1 MGKYIKNISKKAG
14 LPPGT
19 LVHIGDKKGERV
31 RISMIDYTKDRV
43 KDKILKRI
51 EECYPYKRKKSVTWI
66 NIDGL
71 HDVKTI
77 EKLGKEFKLHHL
89 LLEDILN
96 TGQRPKMEDF
106 EDYFLFVTK
115 MLRLNDDSRIEAE
128 QISIVLGR
136 DYVVSFQER
145 TGDVFDSIRERI
157 TERKGRIRDMG
168 ADYLAYT
175 LLDSIVDNYYQILEK
190 VGERIER
197 MEEVLLEKSSPA
209 TLEEIHKLRRVLI
222 MLRKAIWPLR
232 DVVNGF
238 LREESPLIKDSTKV
252 YLRDV
257 YDHTIQVMDT
267 IATYRDMLRGMLD
280 VYLSTVSNKMNEV
293 MKVLT
298 IIATIFIPLTFIAG
312 IYGMN
317 FAHMPELGWRWAYPA
332 VMLLMVIMVVIMLGY
347 FRKKRW
353 I

>member
-14 LPPGT
+14 LPPGS
-19 LVHIGDKKGERV
+19 LVHVGDRKDENV
-31 RISMIDYTKDRV
+31 RITLLDYTRKGA
-43 KDKILKRI
+43 KQKILKHI
-51 EECYPYKRKKSVTWI
+51 EDCFPYKEKKSVTWI
-66 NIDGL
+66 NIGGL

-77 EKLGKEFKLHHL
+77 EKLGDEFKLHPL

-106 EDYFLFVTK
+106 EEYFLFVTK
-115 MLRLNDDSRIEAE
+115 MLRLNEESRIKAE
-128 QISIVLGR
+128 QISIVLGEG
-136 DYVVSFQER
+136 YVISFQER
-145 TGDVFDSIRERI
+145 AGGVFDSIRERI
-157 TERKGRIRDMG
+157 TEKKGRIRDMG

-175 LLDSIVDNYYQILEK
+175 LLDLIVDNYYDILEK

-197 MEEVLLEKSSPA
+197 MEEVLLVKSSPK

-232 DVVNGF
+232 DVINGF
-238 LREESPLIKDSTKV
+238 LREESPLVEKTTQA

-267 IATYRDMLRGMLD
+267 IDTYRDMLRGMLD

-298 IIATIFIPLTFIAG
+298 IIATIFIPLTFVAG

-317 FAHMPELGWRWAYPA
+317 FSNMPELGWRWAYPA